1 MSVSVSGTTITMTRG
16 DTLRVTV
23 GMKKNGEPYTP
34 DSDDKIR
41 FAAKRSKF
49 NMQKTQYEDASPLI
63 VKDITGNP
71 LLLELVP
78 KDTASLGFGA
88 YDYDIQITMADGTVD
103 TFISGSLT
111 LTPEVD

>member
-34 DSDDKIR
+34 DPAEHVR

-49 NMQKTQYEDASPLI
+49 NMQKTSYEDEKPLI
-63 VKDITGNP
+63 RKDITGNP
-71 LLLELVP
+71 LILELDP
-78 KDTASLGFGA
+78 ADTSDLGFGT
-88 YDYDIQITMADGTVD
+88 YDYDIQITMAVGAVD
-103 TFISGSLT
+103 TFIFGKLVLS
-111 LTPEVD
+111 PEVD